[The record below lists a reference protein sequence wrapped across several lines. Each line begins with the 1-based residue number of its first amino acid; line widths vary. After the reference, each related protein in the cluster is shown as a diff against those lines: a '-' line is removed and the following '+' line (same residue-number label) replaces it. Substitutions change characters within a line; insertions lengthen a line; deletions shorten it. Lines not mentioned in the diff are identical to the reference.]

1 MRFLGYLLLSWLL
14 NAVVLAVV
22 AWLFTDVQRGT
33 TKQLL
38 AAAAIFGVLN
48 TILKPLLKLVTLPL
62 AIITLGIVWF
72 GVSMLMLKLTDV
84 LVKGFNIE
92 GFWTLFWAT
101 AVVWFLN
108 AIIDGLMFLRQ
119 RPTGGSSDAVAMS
132 H

>member
-1 MRFLGYLLLSWLL
+1 VRFFAYLLLSWFL
-14 NAVVLAVV
+14 NAVVLAFV
-22 AWLFTDVQRGT
+22 AWLFTDVTRGT

-38 AAAAIFGVLN
+38 IAAAVFGVLN
-48 TILKPLLKLVTLPL
+48 TILKPIMKLVTLPL

-92 GFWTLFWAT
+92 GFWTLVWAT

-119 RPTGGSSDAVAMS
+119 RPTGGGSDAVAMS